1 MIPETTTAP
10 AVDQQHIVRR
20 FRVRGIC
27 LVPTEVE
34 MEIEASNARA
44 AVMMAQRSD
53 WKSRIGANDGDTRA
67 AFDWEPTAE
76 EISPANDQRDP
87 RGE

>member
-1 MIPETTTAP
+1 MTPHDITAP
-10 AVDQQHIVRR
+10 AVDQQRLVRR

-34 MEIEASNARA
+34 MEIEAQNACA

-53 WKSRIGANDGDTRA
+53 WKSRIGANDGDTCA

-76 EISPANDQRDP
+76 EINPANDSSAP
-87 RGE
+87 TT